1 MRRTHL
7 VLPTLC
13 LLVLGC
19 SAPELSPDQRM
30 ALRQAQTRTYE
41 VPMDTVFR
49 STVAYL
55 QDNAYQIRQ
64 ASKDSGLISAFKSKD
79 VSGAEKFWGA
89 FFAGRAAKKGDAYEV
104 TFTLEATDEINTT
117 TRVNITHGAF
127 NLAGA
132 NTDVQ
137 AVTDPA
143 LYKQVLDAL
152 SLEVQRRHLT
162 NQMRLE
168 KDKTASPARR

>member
-1 MRRTHL
+1 MRALRPA
-7 VLPTLC
+7 LPA
-13 LLVLGC
+13 LLLLTACGT
-19 SAPELSPDQRM
+19 PELTPDQRM
-30 ALRQAQTRTYE
+30 ALRQAQTRNYE

-49 STVAYL
+49 AAVTYL

-89 FFAGRAAKKGDAYEV
+89 FFAGVHAKKGDAYEV
-104 TFTLEATDEINTT
+104 TLTFEAIDEANTAA
-117 TRVNITHGAF
+117 RLNITHGTF

-132 NTDVQ
+132 NTDVR

-162 NQMRLE
+162 NQMRQE
-168 KDKTASPARR
+168 KAKAVASAG